1 MQEEDE
7 VKSIIVRTEKE
18 IENMCTY
25 LIETLPYNYSSI
37 DYDNESKKRL
47 AEFEKY
53 EDNIKEVMKCKSEK
67 INAIRRNS
75 LAFYNK

>member
-1 MQEEDE
+1 
-7 VKSIIVRTEKE
+7 
-18 IENMCTY
+18 MCVY
-25 LIETLPYNYSSI
+25 LFKTLPYDYSSI
-37 DYDNESKKRL
+37 EYDDESNKRL

-53 EDNIKEVMKCKSEK
+53 EINIKEVMKCKSEK